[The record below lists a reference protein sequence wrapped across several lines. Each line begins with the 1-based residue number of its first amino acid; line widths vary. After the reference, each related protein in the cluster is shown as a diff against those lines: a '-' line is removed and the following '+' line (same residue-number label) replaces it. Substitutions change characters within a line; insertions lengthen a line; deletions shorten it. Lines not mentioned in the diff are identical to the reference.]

1 MNDNVS
7 LIEAS
12 PPNYSTGWGGGLAAV
27 FRSELGMKQEIVEGY
42 SSFEVLTQMLN
53 CPLPVHI
60 VIIY

>member
-42 SSFEVLTQMLN
+42 SSFEVLT
-53 CPLPVHI
+53 
-60 VIIY
+60 